1 MHSTPSSGLPV
12 SLSAPGPDTRSLPRQ
27 RALLSWLFGAR
38 TAIAVGTVLI
48 AALQWTSTPDVSFI
62 LSIAVLL
69 TLVATAYGWWR
80 TRVRGGDISVSFLLG
95 QALADLVLV
104 TTLVHYAS
112 APALFA
118 SLYVLVIA
126 GYAILLPPRWGAAIA
141 VLSTGLYIA
150 DTLLGGG
157 SGMDVAFWVQVL
169 LFNLVFAIVASL
181 GNRLR
186 RADVEQVTLEYE
198 LRRVRLEADEILQNI
213 RSGVITVDA
222 EGRLAFINPMA
233 ERLLGIDGDRLL
245 GRPILDKLQVQ
256 SRDLGTAIVAGIRQG
271 RKVSRGEGMVKANG
285 RVFPIGLSTT
295 TFQPE
300 DRETPSVTAIFTDI
314 SELKQ
319 LQALHA
325 RAERLEAVAALSA
338 SLAHEIRNPLASIRS
353 SCEQLARGKHASEDD
368 QVLAGLI
375 VRESDRLSRLL
386 NEFLDFARVRATRH
400 EQLDLVKVAKA
411 AVRMV
416 EANPECGQAA
426 DVVVEG
432 ESVLLE
438 GDEDL
443 LHRVVANLV
452 LNAVQAAR
460 GESVHVTVRVSGI
473 PLAELPHGADFER
486 AVRLQVEDD
495 GPGIPDDIRE
505 RLFEPFVSGRPGGS
519 GLGLAIVQR
528 AVDAH
533 RGLIYVDSKLRVGTT
548 FTILLPARALAEEI
562 A

>member
-1 MHSTPSSGLPV
+1 MATATTPVTFSS
-12 SLSAPGPDTRSLPRQ
+12 PGPDTRSLPRQ
-27 RALLSWLFGAR
+27 RALLGWLFGAR
-38 TAIAVGTVLI
+38 TVIAIGTLLI
-48 AALQWTSTPDVSFI
+48 AALQWTTTPDVSFI
-62 LSIAVLL
+62 LSISVLL

-80 TRVRGGDISVSFLLG
+80 TRIRGGDMSVSFLLV
-95 QALADLVLV
+95 QALADLALV

-126 GYAILLPPRWGAAIA
+126 GYAILLPQRWGAAVA
-141 VLSTGLYIA
+141 VLATILYVG
-150 DTLLGGG
+150 DTLINGGPG
-157 SGMDVAFWVQVL
+157 DDPAFWVQVI
-169 LFNLVFAIVASL
+169 LFLLVFSIVAVL
-181 GNRLR
+181 GSRLR

-222 EGRLAFINPMA
+222 EGRLAFINPTA

-245 GRPILDKLQVQ
+245 GRPILDKLQTQ
-256 SRDLGTAIVAGIRQG
+256 SKDLGSAIVAGIRQG
-271 RKVSRGEGMVKANG
+271 RKVSRGEGLVKANG

-319 LQALHA
+319 LQELHA
-325 RAERLEAVAALSA
+325 RAERLQAVAALSA

-386 NEFLDFARVRATRH
+386 SEFLDFARVRASRH
-400 EQLDLVKVAKA
+400 ESLDLLDVASA

-416 EANPECGQAA
+416 QAHPDCGPLA
-426 DVVVEG
+426 DVRVEG
-432 ESVLLE
+432 EPAILE

-460 GESVHVTVRVSGI
+460 GQQVHVTVRVSGI
-473 PLAELPHGADFER
+473 PLAELPNGADFER

-495 GPGIPDDIRE
+495 GPGIPDEIRE
-505 RLFEPFVSGRPGGS
+505 RIFEPFVSGRPGGS

-528 AVDAH
+528 AVDVH
-533 RGLIYVDSKLRVGTT
+533 RGLVYVDSKLRAGTT
-548 FTILLPARALAEEI
+548 FTILLPANALAEELR
-562 A
+562 

>member
-1 MHSTPSSGLPV
+1 
-12 SLSAPGPDTRSLPRQ
+12 
-27 RALLSWLFGAR
+27 
-38 TAIAVGTVLI
+38 
-48 AALQWTSTPDVSFI
+48 
-62 LSIAVLL
+62 
-69 TLVATAYGWWR
+69 
-80 TRVRGGDISVSFLLG
+80 
-95 QALADLVLV
+95 
-104 TTLVHYAS
+104 
-112 APALFA
+112 
-118 SLYVLVIA
+118 YVLVIA

-141 VLSTGLYIA
+141 VLATGLYVA
-150 DTLLGGG
+150 DTLWGG
-157 SGMDVAFWVQVL
+157 STGMDVAFLVQVL

-222 EGRLAFINPMA
+222 EGRLAFINPTA

-256 SRDLGTAIVAGIRQG
+256 SRDLGTAIVAGIKQG
-271 RKVSRGEGMVKANG
+271 RKVSRGEGMVRANG

-319 LQALHA
+319 LQELHA

-386 NEFLDFARVRATRH
+386 SEFLDFARVRATRH
-400 EQLDLVKVAKA
+400 EQLDLVTVAKA

-416 EANPECGQAA
+416 EAHPECGERA
-426 DVVVEG
+426 DVMVEG
-432 ESVLLE
+432 DSVMLE

-443 LHRVVANLV
+443 LHRAVFNLT
-452 LNAVQAAR
+452 LNAVQAAPDR
-460 GESVHVTVRVSGI
+460 GRVKVEVSAV
-473 PLAELPHGADFER
+473 PVDQVPHGVAFHSG
-486 AVRLQVEDD
+486 AVALRVTDN
-495 GPGIPDDIRE
+495 GPGIPADIRA
-505 RLFEPFVSGRPGGS
+505 RVFDPFFTTKVGGT
-519 GLGLAIVQR
+519 GLGLPIVHRAIE
-528 AVDAH
+528 AH
-533 RGLIYVDSKLRVGTT
+533 RGFVFVDSNGSGTR
-548 FTILLPARALAEEI
+548 FTVLLPCSQPALAG
-562 A
+562 AA

>member
-1 MHSTPSSGLPV
+1 MPSLLAAS
-12 SLSAPGPDTRSLPRQ
+12 GPDTRSLPRQ

-38 TAIAVGTVLI
+38 TIIAVGTLLI

-80 TRVRGGDISVSFLLG
+80 TRIRGGDISVSFLLG

-126 GYAILLPPRWGAAIA
+126 GYAILLPPRWGAAVA
-141 VLSTGLYIA
+141 VLSTALYVA
-150 DTLLGGG
+150 DTVLGGS
-157 SGMDVAFWVQVL
+157 SGMDIAFWVQVL

-222 EGRLAFINPMA
+222 EGRLAFINPTA

-256 SRDLGTAIVAGIRQG
+256 SRDLGTAIVAGIKQG
-271 RKVSRGEGMVKANG
+271 RKVSRGEGMVRANG

-319 LQALHA
+319 LQELHA

-386 NEFLDFARVRATRH
+386 SEFLDFARVRATRH

-416 EANPECGQAA
+416 EANPECGETA

-432 ESVLLE
+432 DSVLLE

-460 GESVHVTVRVSGI
+460 GELVHVTVRVSGI

-495 GPGIPDDIRE
+495 GPGIPDEIRE
-505 RLFEPFVSGRPGGS
+505 RIFEPFVSARPGGS

-533 RGLIYVDSKLRVGTT
+533 RGLVYVDSKLRVGTT
-548 FTILLPARALAEEI
+548 FTILLPARAMTEELA
-562 A
+562 

>member
-1 MHSTPSSGLPV
+1 MPSLLAAS
-12 SLSAPGPDTRSLPRQ
+12 GPDTRSLPRQ

-38 TAIAVGTVLI
+38 TIIAVGTLLI

-80 TRVRGGDISVSFLLG
+80 TRIRGGDISVSFLLG

-118 SLYVLVIA
+118 SLYGLVIA
-126 GYAILLPPRWGAAIA
+126 GYAILLPPRWGAAVA
-141 VLSTGLYIA
+141 VLSTALYVA
-150 DTLLGGG
+150 DTVLGGS
-157 SGMDVAFWVQVL
+157 SGMDIAFWVQVL

-222 EGRLAFINPMA
+222 EGRLAFINPTA

-256 SRDLGTAIVAGIRQG
+256 SRDLGTAIVAGIKQG
-271 RKVSRGEGMVKANG
+271 RKVSRGEGMVRANG

-319 LQALHA
+319 LQELHA

-386 NEFLDFARVRATRH
+386 SEFLDFARVRATRH

-416 EANPECGQAA
+416 EANPECGETA

-432 ESVLLE
+432 DSVLLE

-460 GESVHVTVRVSGI
+460 GELVHVTVRVSGI

-495 GPGIPDDIRE
+495 GPGIPDEIRE
-505 RLFEPFVSGRPGGS
+505 RIFEPFVSARPGGS

-533 RGLIYVDSKLRVGTT
+533 RGLVYVDSKLRVGTT
-548 FTILLPARALAEEI
+548 FTILLPARAMTEELA
-562 A
+562 

>member
-1 MHSTPSSGLPV
+1 MANSRTVTPV
-12 SLSAPGPDTRSLPRQ
+12 SLVAVGPDTRSLPRQ
-27 RALLSWLFGAR
+27 RALLGWLFGAR
-38 TAIAVGTVLI
+38 TIVAIVTLLI
-48 AALQWTSTPDVSFI
+48 AALQWTTTPDVSFI
-62 LSIAVLL
+62 LSISVLL

-80 TRVRGGDISVSFLLG
+80 TRVRGGDVSTSFLLV
-95 QALADLVLV
+95 QALADLALV
-104 TTLVHYAS
+104 TTLVHFAS

-126 GYAILLPPRWGAAIA
+126 GYAILLPPRWGLAVAALA
-141 VLSTGLYIA
+141 TVLYVG
-150 DTLLGGG
+150 DTLLAGGPG
-157 SGMDVAFWVQVL
+157 DVAFWVQVI
-169 LFNLVFAIVASL
+169 LFNVVFAIVAVL
-181 GNRLR
+181 GSRLR
-186 RADVEQVTLEYE
+186 RADVEQVTLETE

-222 EGRLAFINPMA
+222 EGRLAFINPTA

-245 GRPILDKLQVQ
+245 GRAILDKLQAQ
-256 SRDLGTAIVAGIRQG
+256 SKDLGNAIVAGIRQG
-271 RKVSRGEGMVKANG
+271 RKVSRGEGLVKANG

-319 LQALHA
+319 LQELQA
-325 RAERLEAVAALSA
+325 RAERLQAVAALSA

-353 SCEQLARGKHASEDD
+353 SCEQLARGKHANDDD
-368 QVLAGLI
+368 QVLAALI

-386 NEFLDFARVRATRH
+386 NEFLDFARVKASRH
-400 EQLDLVKVAKA
+400 EAVDLLEVAKA

-416 EANPECGQAA
+416 QAHPDCGLTADVRVEGQAA
-426 DVVVEG
+426 ILD
-432 ESVLLE
+432 

-460 GESVHVTVRVSGI
+460 GQEVHVTVRVGGI
-473 PLAELPHGADFER
+473 PLAELPNGADFER

-495 GPGIPDDIRE
+495 GPGIPDEVRE

-528 AVDAH
+528 AVDVH
-533 RGLIYVDSKLRVGTT
+533 RGLVYVDTKLRAGTT
-548 FTILLPARALAEEI
+548 FTILLPANALGEEL

>member
-1 MHSTPSSGLPV
+1 MATTTTPV
-12 SLSAPGPDTRSLPRQ
+12 SLIAQGPDTRSLPRQ
-27 RALLSWLFGAR
+27 RALLGWLFGAR
-38 TAIAVGTVLI
+38 TVISVGTLLI
-48 AALQWTSTPDVSFI
+48 AALQWTTTPDVSFI

-80 TRVRGGDISVSFLLG
+80 TRIRGGDMSISFLLV
-95 QALADLVLV
+95 QALADLALV

-118 SLYVLVIA
+118 SLFVLVIA
-126 GYAILLPPRWGAAIA
+126 GYAILLPQRWGLA
-141 VLSTGLYIA
+141 VALLATILYVG
-150 DTLLGGG
+150 DTLLAGGPG
-157 SGMDVAFWVQVL
+157 GDPAFWVQVI
-169 LFNLVFAIVASL
+169 LFNVVFVIVAVL

-222 EGRLAFINPMA
+222 EGRLAFINPTA

-245 GRPILDKLQVQ
+245 GRPILDKLQTQ
-256 SRDLGTAIVAGIRQG
+256 SKDLGSAIVAGIRQG
-271 RKVSRGEGMVKANG
+271 RKVSRGEGLVKANG

-319 LQALHA
+319 LQQLQA
-325 RAERLEAVAALSA
+325 RAERLQAVAALSA

-386 NEFLDFARVRATRH
+386 SEFLDFARVRASRH
-400 EQLDLVKVAKA
+400 ESVDLLDVAQA

-416 EANPECGQAA
+416 QAHPDCGPLA
-426 DVVVEG
+426 DVRVEG
-432 ESVLLE
+432 EGAVLD

-460 GESVHVTVRVSGI
+460 GQQVHVTVRVSGI
-473 PLAELPHGADFER
+473 PLAELPNGADFER

-505 RLFEPFVSGRPGGS
+505 RIFEPFVSGRPGGS

-528 AVDAH
+528 AVDVH
-533 RGLIYVDSKLRVGTT
+533 RGLVFVDSKLRAGTT
-548 FTILLPARALAEEI
+548 FTILLPATALAEEL